1 VPVEGMHPLQAGIF
15 RRKYRRDRRP
25 GLPIEPVWTFYPRFI
40 WETLV
45 KHARVIGY
53 ALKLERMVMRARR
66 EQRSGRYVDLAL
78 TPVSEDET
86 EGLELFTQNEAARE
100 QVTHIRKVAA
110 LTGMADANAGRG
122 F

>member
-1 VPVEGMHPLQAGIF
+1 QSGVF

-25 GLPIEPVWTFYPRFI
+25 GLPIEPVWTYYPRLV
-40 WETLV
+40 WETLT

-53 ALKLERMVMRARR
+53 GLKLEWMVIQARR
-66 EQRSGRYVDLAL
+66 EHRSRQYIDLAL

-100 QVTHIRKVAA
+100 QVTHIRKIAA
-110 LTGMADANAGRG
+110 
-122 F
+122 